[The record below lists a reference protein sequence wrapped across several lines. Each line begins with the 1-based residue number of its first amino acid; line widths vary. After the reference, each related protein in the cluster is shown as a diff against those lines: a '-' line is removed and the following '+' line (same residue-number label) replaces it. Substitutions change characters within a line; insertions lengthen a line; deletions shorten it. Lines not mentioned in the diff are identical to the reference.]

1 MPKAI
6 WQETLLAESDK
17 TIVIEGN
24 HYFPPQD
31 VKWEYLQGC
40 GTRRQS
46 TWKGQAV
53 CFDIVIGHEINEG
66 AAWSYPDPQ
75 PPAENLR
82 DYVAFWKGVEIVL
95 EPEPVPVYART
106 RNRRR

>member
-6 WQETLLAESDK
+6 WQDTLLAESDE

-31 VKWEYLQGC
+31 VKWEYLHSC

-46 TWKGQAV
+46 PWKGLALCYDV
-53 CFDIVIGHEINEG
+53 VIGHSINEA
-66 AAWSYPDPQ
+66 AAWSYRDPH
-75 PPAENLR
+75 PAAGHIKGH
-82 DYVAFWKGVEIVL
+82 VAFWKGVEIVL
-95 EPEPVPVYART
+95 GPQRVRVGLQK
-106 RNRRR
+106 